1 MKSICENVSSLD
13 GIRWVCSTNFGSYA
27 ASTQDFNG
35 CAEKKNAMYPAMTWT
50 ILNVFDF
57 FGFILNYFGF
67 IMKPSSLM
75 VCLYMAYSNLK
86 LYSTKHIP
94 P

>member
-35 CAEKKNAMYPAMTWT
+35 CAEKKKCDVSRND
-50 ILNVFDF
+50 LNDSQRVRFLWIHPELFWIHYEAF
-57 FGFILNYFGF
+57 FVNGLLIYGL
-67 IMKPSSLM
+67 
-75 VCLYMAYSNLK
+75 
-86 LYSTKHIP
+86 
-94 P
+94 